1 MQNDLTIADIERSF
15 FEYRAN
21 FKQPITSLWQEVHRG
36 EIISAL
42 YKAMSPWGI
51 DLDNITWNQ
60 AAKSLSE
67 VQLSVTVPS
76 FFAGIQIGVG
86 WLTMSVANPDWTR
99 APQIIS
105 LFQTAVDTVKDVA
118 AQELQ
123 SQQTALGF
131 HVRPSKKPFREI
143 VGRFVN
149 LKMLQSE
156 DARMFGV
163 SVYYDDFSFVVD
175 SSALVRDGVF
185 VKLSRM
191 FADTTRFEEMANR
204 IYKDEETV
212 LNLLGLKIQ

>member
-1 MQNDLTIADIERSF
+1 MQDDLTIADIERSF

-21 FKQPITSLWQEVHRG
+21 FKQPITSLWQEVPRG

-42 YKAMSPWGI
+42 YKALSPWAI

-86 WLTMSVANPDWTR
+86 WLTMSAVNPDWTR

-105 LFQTAVDTVKDVA
+105 LFQTAVDTVKGVVV
-118 AQELQ
+118 QELQ

-131 HVRPSKKPFREI
+131 HVRPGKRPFREI
-143 VGRFVN
+143 VRRFVDAS
-149 LKMLQSE
+149 MLASE

-163 SVYYDDFSFVVD
+163 SVYYEDFSFVID
-175 SSALVRDGVF
+175 SSAWLPDGVF
-185 VKLSRM
+185 VKLSRI
-191 FADTTRFEEMANR
+191 FPDTTRFEEMADR
-204 IYKDEETV
+204 IYRDEETV
-212 LNLLGLKIQ
+212 LNRLGLKIQ